1 MGKYDA
7 YTDEILFYG
16 ERDKSG
22 RWIIPIEVD
31 FDFTMT
37 KTSQWKDGKIEPNE
51 LCFDVMRRFTERYNV
66 GWILHTMR
74 SGDKLDEPLRII
86 EEHGVKLYG
95 IGENPCANKNKEQT
109 AKIWAILSVDD
120 RNIGTPLI
128 HEEGRYRPYVD
139 WEKVEELLTPIL
151 EEVSHNL
158 DKVKS
163 V

>member
-31 FDFTMT
+31 FDFTLT

-74 SGDKLDEPLRII
+74 SGDNAPVNVIATSESHYFGALAQYTSVNL
-86 EEHGVKLYG
+86 
-95 IGENPCANKNKEQT
+95 T
-109 AKIWAILSVDD
+109 ILQ
-120 RNIGTPLI
+120 
-128 HEEGRYRPYVD
+128 
-139 WEKVEELLTPIL
+139 
-151 EEVSHNL
+151 
-158 DKVKS
+158 
-163 V
+163 